1 MFSNI
6 SIDIFIFS
14 DYTVIINQCR
24 QGSQTSEM
32 FCFPF
37 LQKYNREWSVLH
49 MSENGNQSREWSSRF
64 GYIMVA
70 AGAAIGLGNIWKFP
84 YLAYQGGG
92 GVFLVVYILIVAV
105 MAHPMV
111 EMETAIG
118 RHSASDTVTCF
129 ERINKKWGFV
139 GWLANICTLL
149 INMYYVVVGG
159 WVLKYAFQYI
169 ISGDFGSDK
178 QAYFTDFTTSTV
190 EPIIWAMILLV
201 FVSVLLLFGITNLV
215 EKVTKIIMPI
225 LFLFLIICGI
235 WAIFVTDNAIEGLKY
250 YLLPDFSKF
259 SFTVFSQAATQVL
272 FSVGIGWG
280 IYETLGA
287 NIPKKNN
294 LKSDAILVS
303 ICDTG
308 AAILAG
314 FVIIPSA
321 FAGGVDMQSGP
332 SLIFLVMTGIF
343 SKLPGGRL
351 IGICFFLAIVF
362 AVISSLFTFFEI
374 SIRTFED
381 NLKMGRIKATLII
394 SLIIGTGNIIVS
406 LGFGVLSGIKLPWL
420 DASGI
425 SYLGLYDWLD
435 TFTGYILLPLGCLLV
450 CLFVSKVWGFEE
462 YEKELTSN
470 GKFGRITLYDKIL
483 TYIVVPVFMVIII
496 LNVFGFIR

>member
-1 MFSNI
+1 MGIRRLAGKYLYTTYQYVLCRCRWMGTQVRFSIHYKRRLRFRQTGLLHRFYYFNCRT
-6 SIDIFIFS
+6 
-14 DYTVIINQCR
+14 DYLGYDLTGIRLYIVTVRNHQSCRKSNQD
-24 QGSQTSEM
+24 
-32 FCFPF
+32 
-37 LQKYNREWSVLH
+37 YH
-49 MSENGNQSREWSSRF
+49 
-64 GYIMVA
+64 
-70 AGAAIGLGNIWKFP
+70 
-84 YLAYQGGG
+84 
-92 GVFLVVYILIVAV
+92 
-105 MAHPMV
+105 
-111 EMETAIG
+111 
-118 RHSASDTVTCF
+118 
-129 ERINKKWGFV
+129 
-139 GWLANICTLL
+139 
-149 INMYYVVVGG
+149 
-159 WVLKYAFQYI
+159 
-169 ISGDFGSDK
+169 
-178 QAYFTDFTTSTV
+178 
-190 EPIIWAMILLV
+190 
-201 FVSVLLLFGITNLV
+201 
-215 EKVTKIIMPI
+215 PI

-394 SLIIGTGNIIVS
+394 SLIIGVGNIIVS

-462 YEKELTSN
+462 YEKELTNN
-470 GKFGRITLYDKIL
+470 GKFERITLYDKIL

>member
-1 MFSNI
+1 
-6 SIDIFIFS
+6 
-14 DYTVIINQCR
+14 
-24 QGSQTSEM
+24 
-32 FCFPF
+32 
-37 LQKYNREWSVLH
+37 
-49 MSENGNQSREWSSRF
+49 MSENGNQSREWNSRF

-84 YLAYQGGG
+84 YLAYRGGG
-92 GVFLVVYILIVAV
+92 GVFLIVYILIVAV

-129 ERINKKWGFV
+129 ERIHKKWGFV
-139 GWLANICTLL
+139 GWIANVCTLL
-149 INMYYVVVGG
+149 INMYYVVIGG

-169 ISGDFGSDK
+169 VNGKFGSDK
-178 QAYFTDFTTSTV
+178 LAYFTDFTTSAV
-190 EPIIWAMILLV
+190 EPIIWAMVLLV

-215 EKVTKIIMPI
+215 EKVTKIIMPV

-235 WAIFVTDNAIEGLKY
+235 WAMFVTNNATDGLKY

-259 SFTVFSQAATQVL
+259 NFTVFSQAATQVL

-287 NIPKKNN
+287 NVPKKNN
-294 LKSDAILVS
+294 LKNDAILVS
-303 ICDTG
+303 ICDTA

-332 SLIFLVMTGIF
+332 SLIFLVMTDIF

-381 NLKMGRIKATLII
+381 NLKLGRIKSTFII
-394 SLIIGTGNIIVS
+394 SLIIGIGNIIVS
-406 LGFGVLSGIKLPWL
+406 LGFGLLSNIKLPWL

-425 SYLGLYDWLD
+425 SHLGLYDWLD

-450 CLFVSKVWGFEE
+450 CFFVAKVWGFKE
-462 YEKELTSN
+462 YEKELTN
-470 GKFGRITLYDKIL
+470 DGKFGRVTLYDKIL
-483 TYIVVPVFMVIII
+483 TCIVVPIFMIIII

>member
-1 MFSNI
+1 MNI
-6 SIDIFIFS
+6 FERLILAVNPKAALNRA
-14 DYTVIINQCR
+14 YYKQLCR
-24 QGSQTSEM
+24 S
-32 FCFPF
+32 
-37 LQKYNREWSVLH
+37 Y
-49 MSENGNQSREWSSRF
+49 
-64 GYIMVA
+64 YDA
-70 AGAAIGLGNIWKFP
+70 AGRTRDNWVRGNTTGELTDRAA
-84 YLAYQGGG
+84 
-92 GVFLVVYILIVAV
+92 
-105 MAHPMV
+105 
-111 EMETAIG
+111 
-118 RHSASDTVTCF
+118 RDTVRSRARAL
-129 ERINKKWGFV
+129 ERNDDSFKGIILDLERNVV
-139 GWLANICTLL
+139 GTGAVLQAKTKSAG
-149 INMYYVVVGG
+149 GG

-190 EPIIWAMILLV
+190 EPIIWAMILLA
-201 FVSVLLLFGITNLV
+201 FVSILLLFGITNLV

-259 SFTVFSQAATQVL
+259 NFTVFSQAATQVL

-394 SLIIGTGNIIVS
+394 SLIIGAGNIIVS

-462 YEKELTSN
+462 YEKELTNN

>member
-1 MFSNI
+1 MGIRRLAGKYLYTTYQYVLCRCRWMGTQVRFSI
-6 SIDIFIFS
+6 HYKRRLRF
-14 DYTVIINQCR
+14 R
-24 QGSQTSEM
+24 QTG
-32 FCFPF
+32 
-37 LQKYNREWSVLH
+37 LLH
-49 MSENGNQSREWSSRF
+49 R
-64 GYIMVA
+64 
-70 AGAAIGLGNIWKFP
+70 
-84 YLAYQGGG
+84 
-92 GVFLVVYILIVAV
+92 
-105 MAHPMV
+105 
-111 EMETAIG
+111 
-118 RHSASDTVTCF
+118 
-129 ERINKKWGFV
+129 
-139 GWLANICTLL
+139 
-149 INMYYVVVGG
+149 
-159 WVLKYAFQYI
+159 
-169 ISGDFGSDK
+169 
-178 QAYFTDFTTSTV
+178 FTTSTV
-190 EPIIWAMILLV
+190 EPIIWAMILLA
-201 FVSVLLLFGITNLV
+201 FVSILLLFGITNLV

-394 SLIIGTGNIIVS
+394 SLIIGAGNIIVS
-406 LGFGVLSGIKLPWL
+406 LGFGVLSGIKLHGWTLPVYPIL
-420 DASGI
+420 DSTTGLTHLPDIFCFRSVVFLSVSSYPRSG
-425 SYLGLYDWLD
+425 D
-435 TFTGYILLPLGCLLV
+435 
-450 CLFVSKVWGFEE
+450 
-462 YEKELTSN
+462 
-470 GKFGRITLYDKIL
+470 
-483 TYIVVPVFMVIII
+483 
-496 LNVFGFIR
+496 

>member
-1 MFSNI
+1 
-6 SIDIFIFS
+6 
-14 DYTVIINQCR
+14 
-24 QGSQTSEM
+24 
-32 FCFPF
+32 
-37 LQKYNREWSVLH
+37 

-201 FVSVLLLFGITNLV
+201 FVSILLLFGITNLV

-235 WAIFVTDNAIEGLKY
+235 WAIFVTDNAMEGLKY

-287 NIPKKNN
+287 NIPK
-294 LKSDAILVS
+294 
-303 ICDTG
+303 
-308 AAILAG
+308 
-314 FVIIPSA
+314 
-321 FAGGVDMQSGP
+321 
-332 SLIFLVMTGIF
+332 
-343 SKLPGGRL
+343 
-351 IGICFFLAIVF
+351 
-362 AVISSLFTFFEI
+362 
-374 SIRTFED
+374 
-381 NLKMGRIKATLII
+381 
-394 SLIIGTGNIIVS
+394 
-406 LGFGVLSGIKLPWL
+406 
-420 DASGI
+420 
-425 SYLGLYDWLD
+425 
-435 TFTGYILLPLGCLLV
+435 
-450 CLFVSKVWGFEE
+450 
-462 YEKELTSN
+462 
-470 GKFGRITLYDKIL
+470 
-483 TYIVVPVFMVIII
+483 
-496 LNVFGFIR
+496 

>member
-1 MFSNI
+1 
-6 SIDIFIFS
+6 
-14 DYTVIINQCR
+14 
-24 QGSQTSEM
+24 
-32 FCFPF
+32 
-37 LQKYNREWSVLH
+37 
-49 MSENGNQSREWSSRF
+49 
-64 GYIMVA
+64 
-70 AGAAIGLGNIWKFP
+70 
-84 YLAYQGGG
+84 
-92 GVFLVVYILIVAV
+92 
-105 MAHPMV
+105 
-111 EMETAIG
+111 
-118 RHSASDTVTCF
+118 
-129 ERINKKWGFV
+129 
-139 GWLANICTLL
+139 
-149 INMYYVVVGG
+149 
-159 WVLKYAFQYI
+159 
-169 ISGDFGSDK
+169 
-178 QAYFTDFTTSTV
+178 
-190 EPIIWAMILLV
+190 
-201 FVSVLLLFGITNLV
+201 
-215 EKVTKIIMPI
+215 MPI

-394 SLIIGTGNIIVS
+394 SL
-406 LGFGVLSGIKLPWL
+406 GFGVLSGIKLPWL

-462 YEKELTSN
+462 YEKELTNN